1 MIGGNTMSTQT
12 VLSAEER
19 LSALFDGG
27 AFTEIASAA
36 KSGND
41 LSGVIT
47 AFGYVND
54 IPVYAFAQDP
64 SVKNGALTKEQAAKI
79 VKIYDMAAK
88 TGVPVVGIY
97 DSFGADISD
106 TVSALESY
114 GEWLNRVNSLSGVVP
129 QISLVAGPCAL
140 TSAMIAVSADFV
152 VMTKDAELFITPNSE
167 DKELSKTAAENGTA
181 ALVCEDYEQSVLKV
195 KELVSRLP
203 QNNISEVPMFEFSA
217 PELFDLSDAD
227 STAKSIFDEG
237 SVLELYADF
246 GRSSYTALA
255 TLNGASVGVVAT
267 NKSEKKLSADDAS
280 KIARFVRT
288 CDAFSLPVITLVD
301 TKGFCVCDNAQKSG
315 AVRQQ
320 AKVASA
326 YAEATTIKLSVILGK
341 AYGSAFIALAGK
353 NANADLVYA
362 LDTAVISSVEPLTA
376 VEFLSHD
383 KLKGAKDVTSER
395 EALADEYAKTE
406 ASAKNAAEK
415 MCVDA
420 VIAKENIRASLINAV
435 EIMAGKRVSG
445 LPKKHSNS
453 PF

>member
-1 MIGGNTMSTQT
+1 MSTQT
-12 VLSAEER
+12 VLSAAQR
-19 LSALFDGG
+19 LSLLYDGEY
-27 AFTEIASAA
+27 TEIASEV
-36 KSGND
+36 KSGNY

-54 IPVYAFAQDP
+54 TPVYAFSQDA

-97 DSFGADISD
+97 DSYGADIND
-106 TVSALESY
+106 PVGALESY
-114 GEWLNRVNSLSGVVP
+114 GEWLNKANSLSGVVP
-129 QISLVAGPCAL
+129 QLSLVAGTCAM
-140 TSAMIAVSADFV
+140 TAAMIAVSSDIV

-167 DKELSKTAAENGTA
+167 DKELSVTSAKNGTA
-181 ALVCEDYEQSVLKV
+181 AIICDNDEDGISKI
-195 KELVSRLP
+195 KELISRLP
-203 QNNISEVPMFEFSA
+203 QNNLSEVPMFEFSS
-217 PELFDLSDAD
+217 PETFDLSYAD
-227 STAKSIFDEG
+227 SAAKSIFDEG
-237 SVLELYADF
+237 SVLELYSDF

-255 TLNGASVGVVAT
+255 TLSGASVGVVAT
-267 NKSEKKLSADDAS
+267 NKSDKKLNADDAS

-288 CDAFSLPVITLVD
+288 CDAYSIPVITLVD
-301 TKGFCVCDNAQKSG
+301 TKGFCICENAQKSG

-326 YAEATTIKLSVILGK
+326 YAEATTVKISLILGK

-362 LDTAVISSVEPLTA
+362 LDTAVISSTDPLTA
-376 VEFLSHD
+376 VEFLYHD
-383 KLKGAKDVTSER
+383 KLKGAKNVEKER
-395 EALADEYAKTE
+395 EALAKEFEKNE

-420 VIAKENIRASLINAV
+420 VISKENIRASLISAV
-435 EIMAGKRVSG
+435 EIMAGKRVSA
-445 LPKKHSNS
+445 LPKKHSNC

>member
-1 MIGGNTMSTQT
+1 MSTQT
-12 VLSAEER
+12 VLSAAQR
-19 LSALFDGG
+19 LSLLYDGEY
-27 AFTEIASAA
+27 TEIASEV
-36 KSGND
+36 KSGNY

-54 IPVYAFAQDP
+54 TPVYAFSQDS

-97 DSFGADISD
+97 DSYGADIND
-106 TVSALESY
+106 PVGALESY
-114 GEWLNRVNSLSGVVP
+114 GEWLNKANSLSGVVP
-129 QISLVAGPCAL
+129 QLSLVAGTCAM
-140 TSAMIAVSADFV
+140 TAAMIAVSSDIV

-167 DKELSKTAAENGTA
+167 DKELSVTSAKNGTA
-181 ALVCEDYEQSVLKV
+181 AIICDNDEDGISKI
-195 KELVSRLP
+195 KELISRLP
-203 QNNISEVPMFEFSA
+203 QNNLSEVPMFEFSS
-217 PELFDLSDAD
+217 PETFDLSNAD
-227 STAKSIFDEG
+227 SAAKSIFDEG
-237 SVLELYADF
+237 SVLELYSDF

-255 TLNGASVGVVAT
+255 TLSGASVGVVAT
-267 NKSEKKLSADDAS
+267 NKSDKKLNADDAS

-288 CDAFSLPVITLVD
+288 CDAYSIPVITLVD
-301 TKGFCVCDNAQKSG
+301 TKGFCIFENAQKSG

-326 YAEATTIKLSVILGK
+326 YAEATTVKISLVLGK

-362 LDTAVISSVEPLTA
+362 LDTAVISSTDPLTA
-376 VEFLSHD
+376 VEFLYHD
-383 KLKGAKDVTSER
+383 KLKGAKNVEKER
-395 EALADEYAKTE
+395 EALAKEFEKTE

-420 VIAKENIRASLINAV
+420 VISKENIRASLISAV
-435 EIMAGKRVSG
+435 EIMAGKRVSA
-445 LPKKHSNS
+445 LPKKHSNC